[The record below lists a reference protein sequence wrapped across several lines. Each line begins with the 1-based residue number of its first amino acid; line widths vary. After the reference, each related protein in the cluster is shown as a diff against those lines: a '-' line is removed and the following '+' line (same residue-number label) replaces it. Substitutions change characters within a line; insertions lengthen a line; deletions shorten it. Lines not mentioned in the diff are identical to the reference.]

1 MNSSVLPGRGADQVV
16 LRLPEGMREKLKARA
31 VANRRSMNSEI
42 IVVLEKVLGLA
53 EEEANGQRT

>member
-1 MNSSVLPGRGADQVV
+1 
-16 LRLPEGMREKLKARA
+16 MREKLKARA